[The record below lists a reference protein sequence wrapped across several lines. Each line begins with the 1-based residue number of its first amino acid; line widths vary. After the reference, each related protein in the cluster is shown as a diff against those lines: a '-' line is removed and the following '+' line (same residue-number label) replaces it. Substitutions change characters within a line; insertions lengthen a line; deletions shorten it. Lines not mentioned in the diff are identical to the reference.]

1 MSGSVTPLPE
11 NSEDQEKIRL
21 LIVDD
26 IPETRE
32 NLRKL
37 LFFESDI
44 DVVGAATNGEE
55 GIEMAVELQPDIVL
69 MDINMPGVDGITASE
84 KITQKIPFCQ
94 IIMMSVQG
102 EADYLRRSMLAGA
115 TWSRPARRRRS
126 TCATKRS

>member
-1 MSGSVTPLPE
+1 MPASNASG
-11 NSEDQEKIRL
+11 DKEKIRL

-55 GIEMAVELQPDIVL
+55 GIQMAVELQPDIVL
-69 MDINMPGVDGITASE
+69 MDVTMPKVNGIEAL
-84 KITQKIPFCQ
+84 KQ
-94 IIMMSVQG
+94 IIRFDQCAKVVICSALGSQPLVI
-102 EADYLRRSMLAGA
+102 EALKAGA
-115 TWSRPARRRRS
+115 QDYIVKPNFGNLNNILINLY
-126 TCATKRS
+126 